1 MWESL
6 KDIII
11 KIVESPLLYV
21 GTMGVLFVLLKKGL
35 ITIDTKA
42 VKIGR
47 SKDLERRI
55 ISSQIEFL
63 QLHFS
68 ALSSKMKMKMPD
80 VNKYHTAYVCEK
92 LLDEA
97 IKRCCINHITNDDV
111 YIEGLAQTFLDIIRK
126 RSTKEMFWE
135 KAFEDFV
142 YDEAKFI
149 VARLLSIR
157 MRLSK

>member
-11 KIVESPLLYV
+11 RLFESPMLYV
-21 GTMGVLFVLLKKGL
+21 GTMGVLFILLKKGL
-35 ITIDTKA
+35 ISVDTGT
-42 VKIGR
+42 VKIGKTR
-47 SKDLERRI
+47 DQERRI
-55 ISSQIEFL
+55 ISSQIDFL
-63 QLHFS
+63 TLHFS
-68 ALSSKMKMKMPD
+68 ALSSKMKIKMPD

-97 IKRCCINHITNDDV
+97 IKRCCVNHITNDDV

-126 RSTKEMFWE
+126 RAAKEMFWE

-142 YDEAKFI
+142 YDEARFI
-149 VARLLSIR
+149 VTKLLSIR
-157 MRLSK
+157 ARLSK